1 MLGSLILYLKGMRI
15 MMFQL
20 SGFYCSPL
28 CLQSL
33 AVGFRLSRAQ
43 QPLHQLRCRRL
54 RLFQTPRAWGER
66 QRRRPRGSQ
75 KATEERV
82 SAEHCIDRGR
92 EGEREGGREGG
103 RERGRERRRGRGSG
117 GEADMEMENQMRRL
131 VRCRHAITT
140 TSMIKM
146 IAMTLLELIRA
157 F

>member
-1 MLGSLILYLKGMRI
+1 MPSKPGRRI
-15 MMFQL
+15 SAFARSTATPPTEM
-20 SGFYCSPL
+20 STPASV
-28 CLQSL
+28 S
-33 AVGFRLSRAQ
+33 
-43 QPLHQLRCRRL
+43 
-54 RLFQTPRAWGER
+54 TPRAWGER